1 MRPQQLVGDLLIMQ
15 LPLLQVDGARQILLL
30 KQQEVGVHQNK
41 LITKVVYGT
50 HLTIREEIVQ
60 VEVEVIEEEEVEEE
74 EAIIMIEVKDHPLR
88 GINLIQS
95 Q

>member
-1 MRPQQLVGDLLIMQ
+1 MQ
-15 LPLLQVDGARQILLL
+15 LPLLQVDGAQQILLL
-30 KQQEVGVHQNK
+30 KQQEVGDHQNK
-41 LITKVVYGT
+41 QITKVVHGT
-50 HLTIREEIVQ
+50 HLTISRGEIVQ